1 MASKHGLVLPYGL
14 LHLSVCSFIRYQL
27 VPIVLSIGSH
37 SYLMHEK
44 TNKKNKLTKLV
55 ARDINFEVRMIILVW
70 VTEL

>member
-27 VPIVLSIGSH
+27 VPL
-37 SYLMHEK
+37 SYLLVVIPILCMRKLTKK
-44 TNKKNKLTKLV
+44 TKLTKLV